1 MKIVTYIIAA
11 VLLLFGFMFI
21 VGAQGMIARVIV
33 GIILFAAA
41 VVLVY
46 LTRVQPKTE
55 EITHVQKIDLT
66 GDVQLEQMK
75 CQSCGGALSKENMEV
90 KAGAIFVDCPYCGAS
105 YQIEEAP
112 KW

>member
-1 MKIVTYIIAA
+1 MKTVTYIIAA

-21 VGAQGMIARVIV
+21 VGSQGMFARVVV

-41 VVLVY
+41 GVLVY
-46 LTRVQPKTE
+46 LTRVQPTKE
-55 EITHVQKIDLT
+55 EITHIQKIDLT
-66 GDVQLEQMK
+66 GDVQLEQLQ
-75 CQSCGGALSKENMEV
+75 CQSCNGALSKDNLEV
-90 KAGAIFVDCPYCGAS
+90 KAGAIFVECPYCGAS

>member
-11 VLLLFGFMFI
+11 ILLFFGFMFI
-21 VGAQGMIARVIV
+21 VGSQGVIARVIV

-46 LTRVQPKTE
+46 LTRVQPVKE

-75 CQSCGGALSKENMEV
+75 CQSCGGALSKENLEV
-90 KAGAIFVDCPYCGAS
+90 KAGAIFVECPYCGAS

>member
-1 MKIVTYIIAA
+1 MKIVTYLIAA

-33 GIILFAAA
+33 GVILFAAA
-41 VVLVY
+41 GVLVY
-46 LTRVQPKTE
+46 LTRVQPTIE
-55 EITHVQKIDLT
+55 EITHIQKIDLT
-66 GDVQLEQMK
+66 GDVKLEQMK
-75 CQSCGGALSKENMEV
+75 CQSCGGALSKENLEV
-90 KAGAIFVDCPYCGAS
+90 KAGAIFVDCPYCNAS

>member
-1 MKIVTYIIAA
+1 MKIVTYLIAA
-11 VLLLFGFMFI
+11 VVAFFGFMFVVGSQGQFIRII
-21 VGAQGMIARVIV
+21 VGL
-33 GIILFAAA
+33 ILFGAAG
-41 VVLVY
+41 VLVY
-46 LTRVQPKTE
+46 LTRVQPKKE
-55 EITHVQKIDLT
+55 EVTHIQKIDLT

-75 CQSCGGALSKENMEV
+75 CQSCGGALSKENLEV

>member
-1 MKIVTYIIAA
+1 MKIAIYLVAA
-11 VLLLFGFMFI
+11 ILLFFGFIFI
-21 VGAQGMIARVIV
+21 VGSQGQIIRVVV

-41 VVLVY
+41 GLLVF
-46 LTRVQPKTE
+46 LTRVQPKKE
-55 EITHVQKIDLT
+55 EITHIQKIDLT

-75 CQSCGGALSKENMEV
+75 CQSCGGALSKENLLV
-90 KAGAIFVDCPYCGAS
+90 KAGAIFIDCPYCGAS